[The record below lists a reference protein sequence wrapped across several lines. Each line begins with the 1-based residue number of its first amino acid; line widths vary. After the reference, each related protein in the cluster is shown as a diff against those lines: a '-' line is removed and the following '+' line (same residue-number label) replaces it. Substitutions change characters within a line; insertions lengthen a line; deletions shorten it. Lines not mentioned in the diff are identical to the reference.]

1 MYGPK
6 SPWYHTRL
14 RPGTVEFL
22 TVKST
27 EINRAFATNYVFQ
40 TIDPLYE
47 LHICTFGARN
57 YAHMICAFLDS
68 NGRLFSQRILSRD
81 ECLSATSKKDNL
93 KSLFPDDCGD
103 SMCVIIDDRDDV
115 WHFATNLI
123 QVKPY
128 HFFSQTGDINA
139 PAGLQKNELDGK
151 SGVDFNKIVKL
162 QKVRKPADTK
172 ADGAKAEEASESRE
186 EYEISDPDDYLLYLE
201 SILKQIHQRF
211 YEIYDQTKEIPDL
224 KELVPKLKSEVLKD
238 GKSLDDYFEHS

>member
-1 MYGPK
+1 
-6 SPWYHTRL
+6 
-14 RPGTVEFL
+14 
-22 TVKST
+22 
-27 EINRAFATNYVFQ
+27 
-40 TIDPLYE
+40 
-47 LHICTFGARN
+47 
-57 YAHMICAFLDS
+57 MICAFLDS

-81 ECLSATSKKDNL
+81 ECLNATSKKDNL

-139 PAGLQKNELDGK
+139 PAGLQKKELDGK

-162 QKVRKPADTK
+162 HEVKKPADAK
-172 ADGAKAEEASESRE
+172 ADGAKTQKADDSDDASDSLV
-186 EYEISDPDDYLLYLE
+186 EISDPDDYLLYLE
-201 SILKQIHQRF
+201 TILKNIHSRF

-224 KELVPKLKSEVLKD
+224 KELVPKLKSEVFKD
-238 GKSLDDYFEHS
+238 GKCYGNVKSTDLATYLNSF